1 MNNNTNLTS
10 IRNEKYHIQNCFTNR
25 KKTKIP
31 VNTYLTGNPS
41 CSENGVAGQNSPR
54 HQVSKTKNGI
64 SIETRPAR
72 LLMNWL
78 IYIVNPSPVSKCSVG
93 NTKKRFYGGPGG
105 SLLLKM
111 LMPRFHSSKKKDNNI
126 SQKAG
131 LYQINREKLQ
141 FCRNRLIEAVFNRL
155 LSCFR
160 PEIFIFC

>member
-54 HQVSKTKNGI
+54 LTFLKSKNENRMELNPLTPEDSMAMYSVS
-64 SIETRPAR
+64 TRH
-72 LLMNWL
+72 
-78 IYIVNPSPVSKCSVG
+78 VSKCSVG